1 MGKHSNIIFTDDNNM
16 IIDSIKHIT
25 SVMSSVRQ
33 VLPGKP
39 YFIPDT
45 MDKHNPMEATREF
58 FYGNLFFQMLCLFQ
72 KQSLHLIQE
81 LVLP

>member
-1 MGKHSNIIFTDDNNM
+1 M

-39 YFIPDT
+39 YLFDT
-45 MDKHNPMEATREF
+45 M
-58 FYGNLFFQMLCLFQ
+58 G
-72 KQSLHLIQE
+72 
-81 LVLP
+81 

>member
-1 MGKHSNIIFTDDNNM
+1 M

-33 VLPGKP
+33 VLPCKP

-58 FYGNLFFQMLCLFQ
+58 F
-72 KQSLHLIQE
+72 
-81 LVLP
+81 